1 MSKLDPEA
9 EFKHMANEFSDI
21 QLLEEVK
28 QNRINLQKTL
38 VWIAKS
44 VKRNVQ
50 V

>member
-1 MSKLDPEA
+1 MSKLNPEA

-38 VWIAKS
+38 AWIAKF
-44 VKRNVQ
+44 VGRNAQ
-50 V
+50 I